1 MSEQE
6 KLKSLAEKL
15 QGLTVRSKGNKE
27 CILDVLFTA
36 VEVEHDLSQL
46 KRKVAGPEG
55 LMAEQLQEA
64 GGDMQVEK
72 CVKCSCEVRGG
83 SQHTK
88 VRKYYCSVY
97 TRAVA
102 GTQVAIVESLCLP
115 YW

>member
-1 MSEQE
+1 M
-6 KLKSLAEKL
+6 
-15 QGLTVRSKGNKE
+15 
-27 CILDVLFTA
+27 DVLFTA
-36 VEVEHDLSQL
+36 VEVEHVLSQL

-64 GGDMQVEK
+64 GGDMQVWLRN
-72 CVKCSCEVRGG
+72 VG
-83 SQHTK
+83 SQHTN

-102 GTQVAIVESLCLP
+102 GIQVAIVESLCLP